1 MAIRIERI
9 DHVVLTVR
17 DIRAT
22 CDFYRDVLGFEVV
35 RFGEGRVALTFGG
48 QKFNLHEAGNEFTP
62 RARNPVPG
70 SADFCLIADT
80 PIEDVIAH
88 LKACHVAVEQGP
100 VAKTGAVGA
109 LVSVYFRDPDHNLVE
124 VSNYE
129 VSDDTG

>member
-1 MAIRIERI
+1 VAIRIERI

-17 DIRAT
+17 DIQAT
-22 CDFYRDVLGFEVV
+22 CEFYEKLLGFEVV
-35 RFGEGRVALTFGG
+35 RFGDGRVALAFGG

-70 SADFCLIADT
+70 SADFCLIAET

-88 LKACHVAVEQGP
+88 LEACHVDIEEGP

-109 LVSVYFRDPDHNLVE
+109 LISVYFRDPDHNLVE
-124 VSNYE
+124 VSNY
-129 VSDDTG
+129 TA